1 MLKEFKEFIQKGNAM
16 QLAIGFVMGAAFTA
30 IVNSLVNDLI
40 MPIIGLLIGGVDFA
54 NKFISLDGSNYT
66 TIAAAEEA
74 GAAVFA
80 YGKFINAVISFIVIA
95 FILFLIVKAMNAMR
109 KEEEAEVTTKECP
122 HCHTE
127 IPLAATRCPHCTSQL
142 DVDAI

>member
-40 MPIIGLLIGGVDFA
+40 MPIISLLTGGIDFT
-54 NKFISLDGSNYT
+54 NKFIPLDGGSYGT
-66 TIAAAEEA
+66 LAAAEEA

-80 YGKFINAVISFIVIA
+80 YGKFINAIISFIVIA

-122 HCHTE
+122 HCLTE

-142 DVDAI
+142 E

>member
-1 MLKEFKEFIQKGNAM
+1 MLKEFKEFIQKGNAI

-40 MPIIGLLIGGVDFA
+40 MPILGLLLGGVDFA
-54 NKFISLDGSNYT
+54 NKFITLDGGNYA

-80 YGKFINAVISFIVIA
+80 YGRFINAIISFLIIA
-95 FILFLIVKAMNAMR
+95 FILFLIVKALNAMR
-109 KEEEAEVTTKECP
+109 RDEEEEVTTKECP
-122 HCHTE
+122 HCLSE
-127 IPLAATRCPHCTSQL
+127 VPLAATRCPHCTSQL
-142 DVDAI
+142 EV

>member
-40 MPIIGLLIGGVDFA
+40 MPIIGLLTGGIDFA
-54 NKFISLDGSNYT
+54 NMFIPLDGGSYP
-66 TIAAAEEA
+66 TIAAATEA

-80 YGKFINAVISFIVIA
+80 YGRFINAIISFIVIA
-95 FILFLIVKAMNAMR
+95 FILFLIVKALNTMR
-109 KEEEAEVTTKECP
+109 KEEEAAPVTTKECP

-127 IPLAATRCPHCTSQL
+127 IPLAATRCPNCTSQL
-142 DVDAI
+142 D